1 MHLPKTIFNLSV
13 TALLFC
19 TCAENEKDQNIENYQ
34 KQTSAPE
41 QIEIVTTDWKGAY
54 SGILPCADC
63 EGIKMRLALHDDL
76 TYKQEV
82 HYLGKEDQ
90 PKTITGSFVWN
101 DMGNIAIL
109 TPATGGTTMQFLIG
123 ENMVTMLD
131 TEGRKIEGNLSERYI
146 LRRATE

>member
-1 MHLPKTIFNLSV
+1 MHLTKTIFSLSV

-19 TCAENEKDQNIENYQ
+19 ACAENEKDQNIENNQ

-41 QIEIVTTDWKGAY
+41 QMEIVTTDWKGAY

-76 TYKQEV
+76 TYHQEV

-90 PKTITGSFVWN
+90 PKTTTGRFVWN

-109 TPATGGTTMQFLIG
+109 TPATGGTTMQFLMG

-146 LRRATE
+146 LRRTAE